1 VPAPPA
7 VVTAPFEMSAR
18 PPVLKAH
25 VSLLPHMSLRMG
37 IVIVAIRIRVIGIVI
52 IGGGELV
59 AIIIFI
65 RIVCPIICIGRA
77 GD

>member
-7 VVTAPFEMSAR
+7 VVTAPSKMPASS
-18 PPVLKAH
+18 PVSNAH
-25 VSLLPHMSLRMG
+25 VSLLPPMSLRMG
-37 IVIVAIRIRVIGIVI
+37 IVIVAIRIRIIGIVI